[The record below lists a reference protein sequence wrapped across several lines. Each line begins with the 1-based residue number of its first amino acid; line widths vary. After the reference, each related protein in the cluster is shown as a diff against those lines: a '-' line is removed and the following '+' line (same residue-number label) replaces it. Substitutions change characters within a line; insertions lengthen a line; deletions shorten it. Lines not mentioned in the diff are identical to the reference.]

1 MGNLLKGAAGL
12 LGVLAAAEAAGTAY
26 FYRRTMKRYNAKT
39 ERTMKMSGVDW
50 EQYFPIM
57 HKRSAWMMEQPH
69 QEVWIRSRDGL
80 KLHGTYFKGDG
91 GTKAVICFHGYTSKG
106 LNDYGSLSYYYLKH
120 GFRMLLIDERAHGD
134 SEGTY
139 IGFGTMDRYDGMEW
153 VKWMIEKIGDD
164 AQILLHGNS
173 MGGATVCMMSGLNL
187 PPQVKGIASDC
198 AFTSAKEVFT
208 HVLHSMYHL
217 PAFPLLYVLEGIAR
231 LRAGVSLRGADTRQ
245 ALQKTRLPVLFLHGE
260 ADDFVPLS
268 MTEENYRACAGK
280 KAQYLVPEAG
290 HAQSFARD
298 TQGCEKAIRRFLE
311 DCLADAPLE

>member
-12 LGVLAAAEAAGTAY
+12 LGAVAAAEAAGTAY

-50 EQYFPIM
+50 EQYYPMM

-69 QEVWIRSRDGL
+69 QDVWIRSRDGL
-80 KLHGTYFKGDG
+80 KLHGTYFKGDEG
-91 GTKAVICFHGYTSKG
+91 NKAVICFHGYTSKG

-153 VKWMIEKIGDD
+153 VKWMIHEIGED

-173 MGGATVCMMSGLNL
+173 MGGATVCMMGGMKL
-187 PPQVKGIASDC
+187 PPQVKGIVSDC

-217 PAFPLLYVLEGIAR
+217 PAFPMIQIADK
-231 LRAGVSLRGADTRQ
+231 LNKKKAGYGLDDCNAAREVRKA
-245 ALQKTRLPVLFLHGE
+245 KVPFLFIHGE
-260 ADDFVPLS
+260 KDIFVPCW
-268 MTEENYRACAGK
+268 MCEEIYKNCAAPK
-280 KAQYLVPEAG
+280 TKLIIKDAG
-290 HAQSFARD
+290 HGESYYKD
-298 TQGCEKAIRRFLE
+298 TAAYEKALDSFIGGIMK
-311 DCLADAPLE
+311 

>member
-12 LGVLAAAEAAGTAY
+12 LGAAAVAEAAGIAY

-50 EQYFPIM
+50 EKYFPIM
-57 HKRSAWMMEQPH
+57 HKRSAWMMELPH
-69 QEVWIRSRDGL
+69 QDVWIKSRDGL
-80 KLHGTYFKGDG
+80 KLHGTYFKGDE

-153 VKWMIEKIGDD
+153 IKWMIQEIGED

-173 MGGATVCMMSGLNL
+173 MGGATVCMMGGMEL
-187 PPQVKGIASDC
+187 PPQVKGIVSDC
-198 AFTSAKEVFT
+198 AFTSAKDVFT

-217 PAFPLLYVLEGIAR
+217 PAFPMIQIADR
-231 LRAGVSLRGADTRQ
+231 LNRKNAGYGLDDCNAAREVRKARV
-245 ALQKTRLPVLFLHGE
+245 PFLFIHGE
-260 ADDFVPLS
+260 DDVFVPCWMCHELYK
-268 MTEENYRACAGK
+268 NCASPKTKLIVKG
-280 KAQYLVPEAG
+280 AG
-290 HAQSFARD
+290 HGESYYKD
-298 TQGCEKAIRRFLE
+298 TQAYENALDSFIGGIMK
-311 DCLADAPLE
+311 